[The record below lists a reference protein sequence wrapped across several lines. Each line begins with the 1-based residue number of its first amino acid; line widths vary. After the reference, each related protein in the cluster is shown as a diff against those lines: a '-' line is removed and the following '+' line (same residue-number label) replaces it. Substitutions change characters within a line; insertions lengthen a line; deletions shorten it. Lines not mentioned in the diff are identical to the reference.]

1 MNKQVIA
8 PVSGMN
14 GHSAAPVA
22 LVWLRWS
29 EAEPAGPLVSSAHSM
44 RRREKRLPKRRL

>member
-14 GHSAAPVA
+14 GHRAAPVA